1 MAAQLRR
8 IKSFP
13 ASLALGLWLL
23 GPASPLFVQAQ
34 DQDQP
39 LSPYQTA
46 LLNYKNSHYDA
57 ALTAINDAEKAN
69 PSDLRVEVLKARIL
83 IEQHNFDAATAVLK
97 AMNGKPGLIPE
108 IAEAQTLAF
117 GDLYLHKRSFDE
129 AAKSYESLLAQKP
142 GDPDLLLKMVYAR
155 VGASDYVA
163 AGKYLSELKPLDP
176 VNPSYYF
183 AKAALAQATGNSNE
197 ADDDIETSRTIY
209 GLMVTNRY
217 LKTYLE
223 IFASSS
229 QDNMA
234 AALTPPPAT
243 NASANLA
250 PPPDTNNAPS
260 GAGKP

>member
-1 MAAQLRR
+1 
-8 IKSFP
+8 
-13 ASLALGLWLL
+13 
-23 GPASPLFVQAQ
+23 
-34 DQDQP
+34 
-39 LSPYQTA
+39 
-46 LLNYKNSHYDA
+46 
-57 ALTAINDAEKAN
+57 
-69 PSDLRVEVLKARIL
+69 
-83 IEQHNFDAATAVLK
+83 
-97 AMNGKPGLIPE
+97 
-108 IAEAQTLAF
+108 
-117 GDLYLHKRSFDE
+117 
-129 AAKSYESLLAQKP
+129 
-142 GDPDLLLKMVYAR
+142 
-155 VGASDYVA
+155 
-163 AGKYLSELKPLDP
+163 LSELKPLDP